1 MLFEFNYQIKIR
13 CRSTSMTSA
22 RRRLPSKLPTKISSF
37 TVISVCSPIK
47 ITSRFWHTRCCVFF
61 FQRQTRRTQRPKW
74 IRFTRVRL
82 IDCRKRIESSAN
94 GTRICFDRFRRRVTI
109 PKGVNPE
116 QVTCTLAPGG
126 VLQICAPKQTTEGI
140 SAHVFIPNR
149 LFPIESI
156 LKMICFVVYRLQRV
170 GSSDCHSTRR
180 SIGRSLRR
188 SQSRAQQVKKL
199 RNLSKK

>member
-1 MLFEFNYQIKIR
+1 M
-13 CRSTSMTSA
+13 
-22 RRRLPSKLPTKISSF
+22 
-37 TVISVCSPIK
+37 
-47 ITSRFWHTRCCVFF
+47 
-61 FQRQTRRTQRPKW
+61 
-74 IRFTRVRL
+74 
-82 IDCRKRIESSAN
+82 
-94 GTRICFDRFRRRVTI
+94 TI

-170 GSSDCHSTRR
+170 GSSDYHSTRR

-188 SQSRAQQVKKL
+188 SQSRAQQVKIEEIEKSVQEINTRL
-199 RNLSKK
+199 RCEKCESKEK